1 MLSNNLKLKF
11 YNKNTVK
18 NNNITV
24 KKKSIFDKGALH
36 ISLLENF
43 LLNIILN

>member
-24 KKKSIFDKGALH
+24 KKKVYLIKGH
-36 ISLLENF
+36 C
-43 LLNIILN
+43 ILVS